1 LAHFFLFSGRS
12 NYVGQMLQNVQD
24 LIEPVIVSMGY
35 ELVGLEY
42 IPGKH
47 SATLRLFIDSRDG
60 ITVDDC
66 SSVSHQVSGLLD
78 VEDPLVG
85 RYTLEVSSPGL
96 DRPLFKL
103 AHYEAFLGHRVKLR
117 LRVPLNNRRKFTGVI
132 KAVEGNDI
140 TVLTDDEEFQ
150 LNFDLIEK
158 ANLIP
163 VV

>member
-1 LAHFFLFSGRS
+1 
-12 NYVGQMLQNVQD
+12 VGQMLQNVQD

-66 SSVSHQVSGLLD
+66 SAVSHQVSGLLD

-140 TVLTDDEEFQ
+140 IVLTDDEEFQ

>member
-1 LAHFFLFSGRS
+1 
-12 NYVGQMLQNVQD
+12 VGQKLQNIQG

-35 ELVGLEY
+35 ELLGMDY

-47 SATLRLFIDSRDG
+47 SATLRLYIDSDAG

-66 SSVSHQVSGLLD
+66 SSVSHQVSGVLD

-103 AHYEAFLGHRVKLR
+103 AHFEAYLGHTVKLR

-132 KAVEGNDI
+132 KAVDGNDI
-140 TVLTDDEEFQ
+140 ILVSESEEFQ
-150 LNFDLIEK
+150 LNFDSIEK

-163 VV
+163 DL